1 MIKDKKIL
9 VIGGGGLLG
18 SHVVERILLEG
29 GSVIAVDKNL
39 DSMQN
44 SLKNLDINLDS
55 IKLKMLAFDITNEMQ
70 TKDFFNEV
78 KLLDGAVNCSYP
90 RSKNYGAP
98 FLDVSQNDFNL
109 NLSLHLG
116 SAFLLM
122 RECTSYFQK
131 TKLPFSLVNIS
142 SIYGTNAPDFSI
154 YEGTGINMPIEYAA
168 IKSAIIHM
176 NKYVAKF
183 VSNSSFRVNSV
194 SPGGLFDDQPKEFV
208 ESYRK
213 KTLGTGMIH
222 PSDITGA
229 IIFLLSNNAKYIN
242 GQNIIVDDGFSI

>member
-1 MIKDKKIL
+1 
-9 VIGGGGLLG
+9 LLG

-29 GSVIAVDKNL
+29 GSVVAVDKNL
-39 DSMQN
+39 DNMQN
-44 SLKNLDINLDS
+44 ALKNLDIDSDS
-55 IKLKMLAFDITNEMQ
+55 IKLEMLAFDITDEMK
-70 TKDFFNEV
+70 TKDFFNQV

-90 RSKNYGAP
+90 RGKNYGAP
-98 FLDVSQNDFNL
+98 FLNVSQNDFNL
-109 NLSLHLG
+109 NVSLHLG

-122 RECTSYFQK
+122 RECVSYFQK
-131 TKLPFSLVNIS
+131 IKLPFSLVNIS
-142 SIYGTNAPDFSI
+142 SIYGSSAPDFSI
-154 YEGTGINMPIEYAA
+154 YEDTGINMPIEYAA

-194 SPGGLFDDQPKEFV
+194 SPGGLFDDQPKEFI
-208 ESYRK
+208 EAYRK
-213 KTLGTGMIH
+213 KTLGTGMIY